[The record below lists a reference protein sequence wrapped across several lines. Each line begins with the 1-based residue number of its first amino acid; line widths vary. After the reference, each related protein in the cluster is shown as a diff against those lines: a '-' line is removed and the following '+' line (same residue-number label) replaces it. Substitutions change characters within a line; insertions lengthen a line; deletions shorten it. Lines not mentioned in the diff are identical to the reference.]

1 MLEKLKDNKKVI
13 ALLVAAVVMTAVLVW
28 FLCSR
33 CTSSND
39 SQGLKV
45 TYSDGEVIKYD
56 NFTKKFTKTKK
67 ITIEN
72 TSKKP
77 ITYDMRWFNVQNT
90 LMKQDKFTYE
100 ITCKGDNCQTSGKLP
115 MPASDFPIFVN
126 TVIESKKKLVY
137 TISIEFKGSEKN
149 VNFTG
154 ELRPLVISSNNAS

>member
-13 ALLVAAVVMTAVLVW
+13 ALLVAAVVMTALLVW

-33 CTSSND
+33 CTSSNY
-39 SQGLKV
+39 SQDLKV
-45 TYSDGEVIKYD
+45 TYSDGEVIKYND
-56 NFTKKFTKTKK
+56 FSKKFKKTRK

-72 TSKKP
+72 TSNKP

-90 LMKQDKFTYE
+90 LTKQDKFTYE
-100 ITCKGDNCQTSGKLP
+100 INCKGDNCQTSGKSP
-115 MPASDFPIFVN
+115 MPASDFPIFIN
-126 TVIESKKKLVY
+126 TIIESKKKLVY
-137 TISIEFKGSEKN
+137 TISIEFKGSEKK